1 MVTVELSKSYGLFI
15 GGKFVEPL
23 SGETTEI
30 LDPSSNEPITSVAK
44 ATAED
49 VRVAVESARGA
60 FESPDWRGIDPSK
73 RGRLLYQVGQ
83 AIRDH
88 FEDLAHLESLNV
100 GKPIREA
107 KGDVAYVYK
116 LFEYYAGLADKI
128 EGSTIPV
135 PGARLDYT
143 LRQPLGVTAHIAPWN
158 YPLTLSMRGVA
169 PALAAGNT
177 AVLKPAALTPLT
189 ALRLAELAVHA
200 GLPAGALN
208 VVPGSGGVAGNALVN
223 HPDVRSLTF
232 TGSLET
238 GRQIMKA
245 AADKVM
251 PVTLELGGKNP
262 NIVLPDADLDRAV
275 KGVLFGITQNAGQMC
290 WAGSRLL
297 VHESIHDGFLQK
309 LAERMGKTRLGP
321 GLDDQTQMGPLVSRE
336 QEESVLRYVHRGV
349 EEGAKL
355 VVGGKK
361 VSEGGLAKGNFV
373 QPTLFDAVTTDMV
386 VGREEIF
393 GPVLT
398 ASTFS
403 TVDDLVAAANDS
415 MYGLYAGIWT
425 NDLRKAHTVAARLE
439 AGMVSINEYPVTFPQ
454 TPFVGWKMSGIGQ
467 EQGLEAIRHYTRV
480 KNVNVNLE

>member
-1 MVTVELSKSYGLFI
+1 MGEISAHGLFI

-23 SGETTEI
+23 GGEHAEI
-30 LDPSSNEPITSVAK
+30 LDPATNTAIARVAK
-44 ATAED
+44 ASAED
-49 VRVAVESARGA
+49 VKLAVENARHA
-60 FESPDWRGIDPSK
+60 FEHPDWRGMDPSK
-73 RGRLLYQVGQ
+73 RGRLLFLVGQ
-83 AIRDH
+83 KVRDA
-88 FEDLAHLESLNV
+88 FEELARIESLNV

-135 PGARLDYT
+135 PGNRLNYT
-143 LRQPLGVTAHIAPWN
+143 LRQPVGVTGHIAPWN

-177 AVLKPAALTPLT
+177 AVLKPAGITPLS
-189 ALRLAELAVHA
+189 ALRLAELAAAA
-200 GLPAGALN
+200 GLPPGVLN
-208 VVPGSGGVAGNALVN
+208 VVTGSGGVAGDALVN
-223 HPDVRSLTF
+223 HPDVGSLTF

-238 GRQIMKA
+238 GRQIMRA

-262 NIVLPDADLDRAV
+262 NIVFPDADVDKAV

-297 VHESIHDGFLQK
+297 VHESIHDDFVRK

-321 GLDDQTQMGPLVSRE
+321 GLNEQTQMGPMVSRE

-361 VSEGGLAKGNFV
+361 VTEGEMARGNFV
-373 QPTLFDAVTTDMV
+373 SPALFDGVSRDMTIA
-386 VGREEIF
+386 REEIF
-393 GPVLT
+393 GPVLA
-398 ASTFS
+398 ASAFS

-415 MYGLYAGIWT
+415 IYGLYAGIWT
-425 NDLRKAHTVAARLE
+425 RDLQKAHTVAARLE

-454 TPFVGWKMSGIGQ
+454 TPFTGWKMSGVGQ

>member
-30 LDPSSNEPITSVAK
+30 LDPSSNEPITNVAK

-403 TVDDLVAAANDS
+403 TVDDLVTAANDS

>member
-30 LDPSSNEPITSVAK
+30 LDPSSNEPITNVAK

-403 TVDDLVAAANDS
+403 TVDDLVTAANDS
-415 MYGLYAGIWT
+415 MYGLYAGI
-425 NDLRKAHTVAARLE
+425 
-439 AGMVSINEYPVTFPQ
+439 
-454 TPFVGWKMSGIGQ
+454 
-467 EQGLEAIRHYTRV
+467 
-480 KNVNVNLE
+480 

>member
-1 MVTVELSKSYGLFI
+1 MIRVDGIHKHFGSLHVLRGISFEVTKGEVLVIIGPSGSGKSTLLRCI
-15 GGKFVEPL
+15 NLLVEPDQ
-23 SGETTEI
+23 G
-30 LDPSSNEPITSVAK
+30 
-44 ATAED
+44 
-49 VRVAVESARGA
+49 RVL
-60 FESPDWRGIDPSK
+60 ID
-73 RGRLLYQVGQ
+73 
-83 AIRDH
+83 
-88 FEDLAHLESLNV
+88 NV
-100 GKPIREA
+100 
-107 KGDVAYVYK
+107 
-116 LFEYYAGLADKI
+116 
-128 EGSTIPV
+128 
-135 PGARLDYT
+135 
-143 LRQPLGVTAHIAPWN
+143 Q
-158 YPLTLSMRGVA
+158 
-169 PALAAGNT
+169 
-177 AVLKPAALTPLT
+177 
-189 ALRLAELAVHA
+189 
-200 GLPAGALN
+200 
-208 VVPGSGGVAGNALVN
+208 VN

-386 VGREEIF
+386 VGRDEVF

-403 TVDDLVAAANDS
+403 TVDDLVTAANDS

-439 AGMVSINEYPVTFPQ
+439 AGMVSVNEYPVTFPQ
-454 TPFVGWKMSGIGQ
+454 TPFAGWKMSGIGQ